1 MSRTIALTQGIPRNA
16 ARNMIYQKLYETAI
30 YPVYH
35 WLRKDGA
42 NAAIRELDQHELL
55 DSEELRRVTLGKLQ
69 KLLVHATE
77 NVPFYKDHLQRLKL
91 TGSLSDLYESF
102 LSVPALSK
110 ATINDNRQSMISTKL
125 DGNGLDDNST
135 SGSTGEKL
143 LFYTDWRSGAYRKAT
158 VRRSQRWLGVLPGD
172 PEVRLWGSPIDI
184 NRAKSLRGF
193 LHSVI
198 SREKMLSAYLMD
210 EQSLNA
216 YMKFCLRFKPKLLI
230 GYPSVLSVFAAYL
243 ESQRVRIPSLVAI
256 SCSAETLY
264 EHDREYLAK
273 VFGAPVFNRYGCR
286 EVGDIANEVPD
297 ADGLIVNSDRLFV
310 EILNDKR
317 EPCAP
322 GEQGEV
328 VVTDLENFGMPLIRY
343 RIGDLARWSPETARG
358 GDKYPFPMLESVDGR
373 TLDVIQSPNGN
384 RVGGTYWT
392 ILLRNRPGIKKFQVI
407 QDEPDAVRILYV
419 GEEGA
424 VPDFEYYRREIANQ
438 CGPELD
444 VHFEEAENFEQPPGT
459 KFRLVLSKIS
469 KSRAP

>member
-1 MSRTIALTQGIPRNA
+1 
-16 ARNMIYQKLYETAI
+16 MIYQKLYETAI
-30 YPVYH
+30 YPFYH
-35 WLRKDGA
+35 WLKKDGA

-55 DSEELRRVTLGKLQ
+55 NSEELRRVTLGKLQ
-69 KLLVHATE
+69 KLLLHAIE
-77 NVPFYKDHLQRLKL
+77 NVPFYKDHLQRLEL
-91 TGSLSDLYESF
+91 TDSLSDLHESF

-110 ATINDNRQSMISTKL
+110 ATINDNRQSMISTNL

-143 LFYTDWRSGAYRKAT
+143 LFYTDWRSGAFRKAT

-193 LHSVI
+193 VHTAI
-198 SREKMLSAYLMD
+198 SREKMLSAYSMD
-210 EQSLNA
+210 EQSLNS
-216 YMKFCLRFKPKLLI
+216 YLKFCLRFKPKLLI
-230 GYPSVLSVFAAYL
+230 GYPSALSVFAAYL
-243 ESQRVRIPSLVAI
+243 ESQGARIPSLVAI

-273 VFGAPVFNRYGCR
+273 IFEAPVFNRYGCR
-286 EVGDIANEVPD
+286 EVGDIANEAPD

-310 EILNDKR
+310 EILNGKG

-328 VVTDLENFGMPLIRY
+328 VVTDLENYGMPLIRY
-343 RIGDLARWSPETARG
+343 RIGDLACWSSETTRG

-392 ILLRNRPGIKKFQVI
+392 ILLRNRPGIKTFQVI
-407 QDEPDAVRILYV
+407 QDKPDAIRILYV

-424 VPDFEYYRREIANQ
+424 APDFEYYRSKIEDKF
-438 CGPELD
+438 GPELK
-444 VHFEEAENFEQPPGT
+444 VAFVETETFEQPPGT
-459 KFRLVLSKIS
+459 KFRLIMSKIS
-469 KSRAP
+469 DSTTA